1 MIQKILIDKVS
12 KMVIKLVAKQF
23 KLQKLINYMDQPNDC
38 DMRVSNLEE
47 EVKKLKKDSHPMQK
61 FVCTSCDTVAI
72 ATEDKDVSSFA
83 DKLKQIKEN

>member
-47 EVKKLKKDSHPMQK
+47 EVKKLKKDSHPIQK
-61 FVCTSCDTVAI
+61 FVCTTCNTVAM
-72 ATEDKDVSSFA
+72 AEDEDVSSFA

>member
-38 DMRVSNLEE
+38 DMRE
-47 EVKKLKKDSHPMQK
+47 
-61 FVCTSCDTVAI
+61 
-72 ATEDKDVSSFA
+72 
-83 DKLKQIKEN
+83 